1 MKKQIVGFL
10 LLTLSCSAVFVACKK
25 DSKTDFVTDTE
36 ASTQADDE
44 YNFSAH
50 VDAIAND
57 VNTSIEATGSLVT
70 GKTTFSLCD
79 ASVVFDSTATS
90 RRITITYGG
99 TATCHPSFKRSG
111 KVIMTI
117 PFSVRW
123 KDAGAV
129 ITITY
134 DGVKITRV
142 KDGKYFTV
150 NGSHSITNVKGGL
163 IRDLAGLGSII
174 HKIESSGMKITFDD
188 GTERTWQ
195 VAKTRTF
202 SYSGGI
208 VISTV
213 GFHSDGTRS
222 DIAEWGINRKGRS
235 FYRAITSPLVVR
247 QDCDFRLVS
256 GATLHSNPA
265 FTAAVTFGLDAT
277 GAATSCPGT
286 GSSYYFKVVWT
297 GVGGSSKTIILP
309 Y

>member
-1 MKKQIVGFL
+1 MKKQIVGL
-10 LLTLSCSAVFVACKK
+10 LLLALSCSAVFVACKK
-25 DSKTDFVTDTE
+25 DSKTDFVTDGE
-36 ASTQADDE
+36 ASTQSDDE
-44 YNFSAH
+44 HSFSTH
-50 VDAIAND
+50 VDAVAND
-57 VNTSIEATGSLVT
+57 VNTSIEATGTLVT
-70 GKTTFSLCD
+70 GKTTSSLCD

-90 RRITITYGG
+90 RRITITYDGK
-99 TATCHPSFKRSG
+99 ATCHPSFTRSG

-123 KDAGAV
+123 KDSAAV
-129 ITITY
+129 LTITY

-142 KDGKYFTV
+142 KDGKYFTI
-150 NGSHSITNVKGGL
+150 NGSHTITNVKGGL
-163 IRDLAGLGSII
+163 LRDLASLGSIV

-195 VAKTRTF
+195 VAKKREF
-202 SYSGGI
+202 NYSGGV
-208 VISTV
+208 VISTR

-222 DIAEWGINRKGRS
+222 DIAEWGTNRKGRS
-235 FYRAITSPLVVR
+235 FSRAITSPLVVR

-277 GAATSCPGT
+277 GAATSCPGA

-297 GVGGSSKTIILP
+297 GVGGTSKTIIMP